1 LRFVSVLNQ
10 KLKSPLYKRRKG
22 DLKKDCKTPSI
33 PLTNGDQK
41 VTLFDI
47 DTETRS
53 SLKNHTKLV
62 ENVSKE
68 RIKDEMM
75 KVFVS

>member
-10 KLKSPLYKRRKG
+10 KLKSLLYKRGKG
-22 DLKKDCKTPSI
+22 DSKRDCKIPSI
-33 PLTNGDQK
+33 PLTKGDQK

-75 KVFVS
+75 KVFIS